1 MTLHTYFALKY
12 LKVILTTFL
21 LIALLLILIDL
32 IEHSKKFSYYADLS
46 GIIHLTLLN
55 LPKSIYEVI
64 DLTMLISS
72 ITFFVSVS
80 KTSEMIIVRGSGRS
94 IYGAIFSPVIV
105 SLIFGIF
112 MLAVLNPLV
121 ATTSKTYLNV
131 KETYIKGEK
140 AIFSIGSEGLW
151 LRQGNNLEQS
161 VIRANRANYDGS
173 ILYDVTITSFAKNGS
188 PTQRLE
194 AEKAIILDKSWHLN
208 DVMLWPLGKGLSSEK
223 NAEIIQTLFV
233 PSNLTKEEIRERIS
247 DPSSISIWG
256 LRSHIAQLKAA
267 GFSVLRYEVRFHSEL
282 SHPLFLVSMM
292 LIGCAFAMKNFIG
305 NKKSLAIVASIML
318 GFSLYYVRNFAQL
331 LAESGQI
338 NLIIAT
344 WIPPIASIFIAAGI
358 IIHMEDG

>member
-12 LKVILTTFL
+12 FKVILTTFF

-32 IEHSKKFSYYADLS
+32 IEHSRKFSYYTDLF
-46 GIIHLTLLN
+46 GILHLSFLN

-72 ITFFVSVS
+72 IAFFISVS
-80 KTSEMIIVRGSGRS
+80 KTSELIIVRGSGRS
-94 IYGAIFSPVIV
+94 VYGAIFSPIIV
-105 SLIFGIF
+105 SLIFGILI
-112 MLAVLNPLV
+112 LALLNPLV

-173 ILYDVTITSFAKNGS
+173 ILYDVTIISFAKNGS
-188 PTQRLE
+188 ATRRLE
-194 AEKAIILDKSWHLN
+194 AEKAIILDKNWHLSN
-208 DVMLWPLGKGLSSEK
+208 VKLWALGKGLSSEK

-256 LRSHIAQLKAA
+256 LRSHISQLKAA

-282 SHPLFLVSMM
+282 SHPFFLVAMM
-292 LIGCAFAMKNFIG
+292 LVGCAFTMKNFIG
-305 NKKSLAIVASIML
+305 NKKSLAIVGSIIL

-331 LAESGQI
+331 LAESGQL
-338 NLIIAT
+338 NLIAAT
-344 WIPPIASIFIAAGI
+344 WIPSISSILIALGLIL
-358 IIHMEDG
+358 HMEDG